1 MLPLS
6 PVRRVL
12 VFAFVLGTLGAA
24 YADGSDAGAPR
35 AIVHDPPPLTDK
47 VQWVFDLRWDKG
59 DVYLVAVRKVE
70 LATPMTTPRAV
81 GRFALELSEKGVLF
95 ERARFDFPGLAV
107 PDEDGGIRMT
117 ARLRT
122 RIGVFF
128 PATTR
133 GDKLELVDRTNNQR
147 WALPWPPQP
156 SSADGGTHVDGG

>member
-12 VFAFVLGTLGAA
+12 VFAFVLGILGAA

-81 GRFALELSEKGVLF
+81 GRFALELSEKGLAR
-95 ERARFDFPGLAV
+95 RADSV
-107 PDEDGGIRMT
+107 
-117 ARLRT
+117 RLSGPRRT
-122 RIGVFF
+122 RRRRRHSHDRETTHANRSIF
-128 PATTR
+128 PSDDT
-133 GDKLELVDRTNNQR
+133 G
-147 WALPWPPQP
+147 
-156 SSADGGTHVDGG
+156 